1 MAFFDRYNEIKESE
15 KLMRRIEAGEARLAR
30 RNELDACLAR
40 KVSTYAEPW
49 TCLKINYTCLGAPAR
64 PFSPFTAENDRH
76 LVCMAL
82 QVGYGRWEDLAR
94 EVRRS
99 WLCKFDWYM
108 KTRVPQELGKRVEY
122 LTKLVEKEIGDDEAA
137 RREEEKKAKKAGKAG
152 AKRAG
157 DEAEPAGGA
166 KRRKD

>member
-1 MAFFDRYNEIKESE
+1 MS
-15 KLMRRIEAGEARLAR
+15 
-30 RNELDACLAR
+30 
-40 KVSTYAEPW
+40 
-49 TCLKINYTCLGAPAR
+49 
-64 PFSPFTAENDRH
+64 
-76 LVCMAL
+76 VC
-82 QVGYGRWEDLAR
+82 QVGYGRWDELAR

-108 KTRVPQELGKRVEY
+108 KTRVPSELGKRVEY

-137 RREEEKKAKKAGKAG
+137 RREEERRAKKAGKAG
-152 AKRAG
+152 AKRTL